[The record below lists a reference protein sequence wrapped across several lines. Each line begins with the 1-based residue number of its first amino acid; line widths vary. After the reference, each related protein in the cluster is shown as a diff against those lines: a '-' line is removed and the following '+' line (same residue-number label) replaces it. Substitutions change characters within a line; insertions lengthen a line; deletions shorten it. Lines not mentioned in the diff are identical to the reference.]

1 MAEFTI
7 PLIVRGKVIASEP
20 VSFTARR
27 GEITFKTPDVVQHL
41 DKIILRDAH
50 GLADLY
56 TLSLDEIIDY
66 LVEVGGRL
74 SPERNPHIAQAL
86 EIAVLT
92 SGQSRALLHKMYA
105 SMAHSLN
112 RPFLT
117 ELIEQNIG
125 AEHLERWSQRRLND
139 RDVWVRAFGART
151 VHLNAGNGPAV
162 ATYALIN
169 GAILRCDNIV
179 KSPSNDPYT
188 AAAIALTM
196 IDVAPDH
203 PVTKHMTVAYWKG
216 GNEAFERRLYK
227 PTSIEKIVAWGGAA
241 SMGHIRQH
249 LEPGLDLIALD
260 PKVSASIVGAEAL
273 AGEAAMNEA
282 AERLARDVGYFN
294 QEGCLSS
301 RIAYVV
307 ADPDDDAALARL
319 NEFGCRVERAIR
331 ELPATLST
339 PHPAFDPTLRAEI
352 DGLRFSDDVRI
363 IGCRASDGG
372 VIVSQVSEAVDFSD
386 RLMGRVVNIV
396 PVATPE
402 AAAAKVTVHTQTI
415 GIYPAAL
422 KTRIRDACLL
432 RGAQRLTDLG
442 CATFEGMA
450 APHDG
455 MEIMRRMVRWGV
467 MEEFDARVIE
477 QGAGLIHSG
486 GDVAA

>member
-1 MAEFTI
+1 MTEFTI
-7 PLIVRGKVIASEP
+7 PLIVRGEVIDSP
-20 VSFTARR
+20 LVTFTARR
-27 GEITFKTPDVVQHL
+27 GELTFKTPDVVQHI
-41 DKIILRDAH
+41 DKIVLKDAA

-56 TLSLDEIIDY
+56 SLGLEEIIDY
-66 LVEVGGRL
+66 LVEVGRRL
-74 SPERNPHIAQAL
+74 SPDTNPHVARAL

-92 SGQSRALLHKMYA
+92 SGQSRALLHKMYT
-105 SMAHSLN
+105 SMGLYLN

-117 ELIEQNIG
+117 EMIEQNIG
-125 AEHLERWSQRRLND
+125 ADHLERWTRRRLID

-151 VHLNAGNGPAV
+151 VHINAGNGPAV

-169 GAILRCDNIV
+169 GAMLRCDNIV

-196 IDVAPDH
+196 IEVAPDH
-203 PVTKHMTVAYWKG
+203 PVTRHMSVAYWKG
-216 GNEAFERRLYK
+216 GNETFERRLYK
-227 PTSIEKIVAWGGAA
+227 PTSIDKIVAWGGSA

-260 PKVSASIVGAEAL
+260 PKVSASIIGSEAL
-273 AGEAAMNEA
+273 ATEKAMNEA

-307 ADPDDDAALARL
+307 ADPQDAATLERL
-319 NEFGCRVERAIR
+319 NEFGRRVECAIR
-331 ELPATLST
+331 ELPETLST
-339 PHPAFDPTLRAEI
+339 PHPAFDPTLSAEI
-352 DGLRFSDDVRI
+352 EGLRFSDDVRI
-363 IGCRASDGG
+363 FGCRRNEGG
-372 VIVSQVSEAVDFSD
+372 VIVSQTSNTVDFSD

-402 AAAAKVTVHTQTI
+402 AAAARVTVHTQTI

-422 KTRIRDACLL
+422 KARIRDACML

-467 MEEFDARVIE
+467 IEDFEASVIE
-477 QGAGLIHSG
+477 RGSGLVHSDG
-486 GDVAA
+486 VAR

>member
-1 MAEFTI
+1 MVEFTI
-7 PLIVRGKVIASEP
+7 PLIVRGQVIEDDLC
-20 VSFTARR
+20 SFTARR
-27 GEITFKTPDVVQHL
+27 GEITFKTPDVVKHL
-41 DKIILRDAH
+41 DKIILKDAH

-56 TLSLDEIIDY
+56 TLSLDQIVDY
-66 LVEVGGRL
+66 LVELGQRL
-74 SPERNPHIAQAL
+74 SSDRNQHIAKAL

-92 SGQSRALLHKMYA
+92 SGQSRALLQKMYK
-105 SMAHSLN
+105 SMALSLN
-112 RPFLT
+112 RRFLT
-117 ELIEQNIG
+117 EVIEQNIG
-125 AEHLERWSQRRLND
+125 ADNLERWNRRRLND

-151 VHLNAGNGPAV
+151 VHMNAGNGPAV
-162 ATYALIN
+162 ASYAVIN
-169 GAILRCDNIV
+169 GALLRCDNIV

-188 AAAIALTM
+188 AAALALTM
-196 IDVAPDH
+196 IEMAPDH
-203 PVTKHMTVAYWKG
+203 PVTRHMTVAYWKG

-241 SMGHIRQH
+241 SMGHIRHH

-273 AGEAAMNEA
+273 ANETAMNEA

-307 ADPDDDAALARL
+307 ADPEDDAALERV
-319 NEFGCRVERAIR
+319 NELGRRVEAAIGQ
-331 ELPATLST
+331 LPPTLST

-352 DGLRFSDDVRI
+352 EGLRFSDDVRI
-363 IGCRASDGG
+363 IGCRGSDGG
-372 VIVSQVSEAVDFSD
+372 VIVSQSSEAVDFSD

-422 KTRIRDACLL
+422 KAHIRDACLL

-467 MEEFDARVIE
+467 MEDFKEEVID
-477 QGAGLIHSG
+477 QGAGLVHSD
-486 GDVAA
+486 GDLAA